1 MNRPELREGDVL
13 TRRYQLQERI
23 ATGGMSVIWRA
34 FDQSLQRT
42 VAIKVLDGTLDGDH
56 PGRELIRR
64 EARATARLI
73 HPDAIEVYDYGE
85 TVTNGG
91 RLAAYVVMRLLEGRS
106 LADRI
111 VEGPLPWAEAAAI
124 ATRLARVLAA
134 AHERG
139 IVHRDVTPENVLLT
153 PDGAKLLDFGIA
165 AFTGEA
171 DDHLVAD
178 FGTPPYVAPER
189 LRGMTADPAVDVY
202 ALGVLLFEMITGAP
216 PYPETTWEGIEA
228 ARRENPPPIPDVAGL
243 PAEVAELCHRCL
255 SPDPQV
261 RPSAREM
268 ADLLTPSQ
276 GPRGRQWRGW
286 GAATGAVAIG
296 VLVWSQY
303 GGTPGGVT
311 ARPPSSASIQA
322 ASPSGAPGTAAPAA
336 EDQVERPHATPV
348 PDPSEQPVADPV
360 GDASD
365 DPAGDS
371 AGEPVAHPSREPG
384 TEPSGK
390 PSPGARGKPR
400 PTPEDPRPQPARTR
414 QADTTSG
421 GDPSVSTL
429 PLATPKPVSLDRALS
444 RFDLILVDG
453 LSGNEISA
461 DAALDLKQVLHNS
474 IDGHN
479 LEGIANVRTK
489 LRDRLREGKLTIALM
504 RKLGTAL
511 DDVHV
516 ALTRSLGT

>member
-13 TRRYQLQERI
+13 TRRYLLQERI

-106 LADRI
+106 LADR
-111 VEGPLPWAEAAAI
+111 VTEGPLPWAEATLI
-124 ATRLARVLAA
+124 ATRLAQVLAA

-202 ALGVLLFEMITGAP
+202 ALGVLLYEMLTGAP

-228 ARRENPPPIPDVAGL
+228 ARRDGPPPVPDVAGL
-243 PAEVAELCHRCL
+243 PAEIGELCRRCL
-255 SPDPQV
+255 SPDPAE
-261 RPSAREM
+261 RPSAHEV
-268 ADLLTPSQ
+268 AESLAPGQ
-276 GPRGRQWRGW
+276 GPDGHRRRGW
-286 GAATGAVAIG
+286 GAAAAAGTMAVG
-296 VLVWSQY
+296 VLMWSQL
-303 GGTPGGVT
+303 GAAGSGIVVARPTTDAPTPPVSSSVSSVAPGVT
-311 ARPPSSASIQA
+311 AQAAAERRSEVSDRPSAS
-322 ASPSGAPGTAAPAA
+322 PAA
-336 EDQVERPHATPV
+336 N
-348 PDPSEQPVADPV
+348 PDPR
-360 GDASD
+360 
-365 DPAGDS
+365 AG
-371 AGEPVAHPSREPG
+371 
-384 TEPSGK
+384 
-390 PSPGARGKPR
+390 GAR
-400 PTPEDPRPQPARTR
+400 PARTR
-414 QADTTSG
+414 QAERTSG
-421 GDPSVSTL
+421 RERDVSAL
-429 PLATPKPVSLDRALS
+429 PLATSKRVPLDRAVA
-444 RFDLILVDG
+444 RFDFVLADG
-453 LSGNEISA
+453 LADAEISP

-474 IDGHN
+474 VSGRDVNGVAHI
-479 LEGIANVRTK
+479 RTK
-489 LRDRLREGKLTIALM
+489 LDDRLREGKLSVALM
-504 RKLGTAL
+504 RRLGGAVE
-511 DDVHV
+511 DVHT
-516 ALTRSLGT
+516 ALTRSLA